1 MSCTESTEKY
11 GVGGTLMRFLNKVI
25 TKIEAWRE
33 TNCPNRELKY
43 GTFLYHATIGSP
55 TTQNADGSFS
65 PIDET
70 VIPHEKLYPR
80 FAPIQR
86 CFTHSFVDQS
96 CSRNKSFAL
105 AWEGWKSICD
115 RFTVWDYRTNYSAYL
130 MFFNNYGSLQE
141 DYIASYE
148 AGAVNYMAEYVT
160 GSNLSTLMDLN
171 VYLNSRLMWNVYE
184 DVDYLINH
192 FMDSYYKQGAQYMKD
207 YLSLLRTHLAAYE
220 LELKEKQ
227 GELHCGMYRNDTPE
241 YFKATTWPKK
251 ILDKANDLLSQA
263 SASYDN
269 IADVDERNQMKQRIL
284 KESVCL
290 RYIYFN
296 NASAYYN
303 IYSDSFQIMANQW
316 LTDLETL
323 DVSVISENESLSD
336 FVSKFIK

>member
-1 MSCTESTEKY
+1 
-11 GVGGTLMRFLNKVI
+11 
-25 TKIEAWRE
+25 
-33 TNCPNRELKY
+33 
-43 GTFLYHATIGSP
+43 
-55 TTQNADGSFS
+55 
-65 PIDET
+65 
-70 VIPHEKLYPR
+70 
-80 FAPIQR
+80 
-86 CFTHSFVDQS
+86 
-96 CSRNKSFAL
+96 
-105 AWEGWKSICD
+105 
-115 RFTVWDYRTNYSAYL
+115 